1 MSNKKV
7 KNTNPMVHLFA
18 QYLAGQIEEPL
29 WKKFISALESFESN
43 PLERSA
49 FIVFFEDSLA
59 GTNDRSAPRLNR
71 LLVETV
77 TA

>member
-1 MSNKKV
+1 
-7 KNTNPMVHLFA
+7 MVHLFA
-18 QYLAGQIEEPL
+18 RYLAGQIEEPL

-49 FIVFFEDSLA
+49 FIAFFEDSLT
-59 GTNDRSAPRLNR
+59 GVSDRSVPRLNR